1 MPFSLSEALAMTG
14 QVNVTTEQVR
24 HRKRK
29 MEIKISLIG
38 FVCSSADGSWM
49 CEVYMCVVVVM

>member
-24 HRKRK
+24 HREKTTN
-29 MEIKISLIG
+29 M
-38 FVCSSADGSWM
+38 
-49 CEVYMCVVVVM
+49 